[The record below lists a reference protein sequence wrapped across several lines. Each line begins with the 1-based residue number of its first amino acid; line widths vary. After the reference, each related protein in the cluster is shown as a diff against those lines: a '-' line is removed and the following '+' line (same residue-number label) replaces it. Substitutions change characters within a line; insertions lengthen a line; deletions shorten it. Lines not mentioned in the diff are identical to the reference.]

1 MKVGVL
7 MGGVSSERDVSLVT
21 GKSIV
26 ENLDRKKYE
35 VIPIIIDS
43 KEEVFEKVKGIDFA
57 FLAFHGEFG
66 EDGSIQSILEA
77 LNIPYSGSKAL
88 CSGIC
93 MNKKQT
99 KRILKA
105 EGIKTAKSVILQK
118 GEKLD
123 KKVTDNIGY
132 PFVIKPCTGGSS
144 IGVSIIKNK
153 GNLDEAIELGF
164 KYDNEI
170 IIEEYLD
177 GVEYTVPVLN
187 GEALPILK
195 IIPKGEFY
203 DYSSKYDDG
212 GSDKLEACLSKELEN
227 ELKIISEN
235 CYKIFDCRSYVRVDF
250 IVANGIPYVLELN
263 TLPGMTSHSLFPIS
277 ASAIGIGF
285 SELIDKIIEYSLT

>member
-93 MNKKQT
+93 MK
-99 KRILKA
+99 
-105 EGIKTAKSVILQK
+105 
-118 GEKLD
+118 
-123 KKVTDNIGY
+123 NI
-132 PFVIKPCTGGSS
+132 
-144 IGVSIIKNK
+144 
-153 GNLDEAIELGF
+153 
-164 KYDNEI
+164 
-170 IIEEYLD
+170 
-177 GVEYTVPVLN
+177 
-187 GEALPILK
+187 
-195 IIPKGEFY
+195 
-203 DYSSKYDDG
+203 
-212 GSDKLEACLSKELEN
+212 
-227 ELKIISEN
+227 
-235 CYKIFDCRSYVRVDF
+235 
-250 IVANGIPYVLELN
+250 
-263 TLPGMTSHSLFPIS
+263 
-277 ASAIGIGF
+277 
-285 SELIDKIIEYSLT
+285 